1 MGLDIY
7 SSDDT
12 KNFHIGY
19 IGFSTMRSFF
29 ILHYSKKLFEDYNT
43 ILCATIKWDEKADVI
58 FDKLLEEIGDLSIL
72 INHSD
77 CDGELSS
84 DECKKLRKCL
94 VVDEEKI
101 KSLST
106 VQNYENMI
114 NTMYEFIDLID
125 YCAEHDDM
133 GFYLGSISA
142 STV

>member
-1 MGLDIY
+1 MGLDIC

-19 IGFSTMRSFF
+19 MGFSRMRSFF

-43 ILCATIKWDEKADVI
+43 ILRATIKWDEKADVI
-58 FDKLLEEIGDLSIL
+58 FDELLEEIGDLSIL

-101 KSLST
+101 KSVLSGNIEYT
-106 VQNYENMI
+106 DRTIKV
-114 NTMYEFIDLID
+114 MYEFIDLID
-125 YCAEHDDM
+125 YCAEHDDVILIF
-133 GFYLGSISA
+133 G
-142 STV
+142 

>member
-1 MGLDIY
+1 MGLDIC

-29 ILHYSKKLFEDYNT
+29 ILHYSRKLFEDYT
-43 ILCATIKWDEKADVI
+43 ILRATIKWDEKADVI
-58 FDKLLEEIGDLSIL
+58 FDELLEEIGDLSIL

-94 VVDEEKI
+94 AVDEEKI
-101 KSLST
+101 KSVLS
-106 VQNYENMI
+106 ENI
-114 NTMYEFIDLID
+114 EYVDRIIKLMYEFIDLID
-125 YCAEHDDM
+125 YCAEHDDVILIF
-133 GFYLGSISA
+133 G
-142 STV
+142 

>member
-1 MGLDIY
+1 MGLAIY

-12 KNFHIGY
+12 KNFRIGY

-43 ILCATIKWDEKADVI
+43 ILATIKWDEKVDVI
-58 FDKLLEEIGDLSIL
+58 FDELLEEIGDLSIL

-94 VVDEEKI
+94 VVDEDKI
-101 KSLST
+101 KSVLS
-106 VQNYENMI
+106 ENI
-114 NTMYEFIDLID
+114 EYADRIIKLMYEFIDLIN
-125 YCAEHDDM
+125 YCAEHDDIELIF
-133 GFYLGSISA
+133 G
-142 STV
+142 

>member
-1 MGLDIY
+1 MGLDIW

-43 ILCATIKWDEKADVI
+43 ILRTIKWDEKTDVI
-58 FDKLLEEIGDLSIL
+58 FDELLEEIGDLSIL

-84 DECKKLRKCL
+84 DECKKLQKCL

-101 KSLST
+101 KSVFSGNIEYADRIIKL
-106 VQNYENMI
+106 
-114 NTMYEFIDLID
+114 MYEFIDMVE
-125 YCAEHDDM
+125 YCAKHENIELIF
-133 GFYLGSISA
+133 G
-142 STV
+142 

>member
-1 MGLDIY
+1 MGLDIC

-29 ILHYSKKLFEDYNT
+29 ILHYSRKLFEDYNT
-43 ILCATIKWDEKADVI
+43 ILRATIKWDEKADVI
-58 FDKLLEEIGDLSIL
+58 FDELLEEIGDLSIL

-94 VVDEEKI
+94 AVDEEKI
-101 KSLST
+101 KSVLSGNIEYADRT
-106 VQNYENMI
+106 I
-114 NTMYEFIDLID
+114 KLMYEFIDLIN
-125 YCAEHDDM
+125 YCAEHDDVILIF
-133 GFYLGSISA
+133 G
-142 STV
+142 

>member
-19 IGFSTMRSFF
+19 MGFSRMRSFF

-43 ILCATIKWDEKADVI
+43 ILRATIKWDEKADVI
-58 FDKLLEEIGDLSIL
+58 FDELLEEIGDLSIL

-94 VVDEEKI
+94 AVDEEKI
-101 KSLST
+101 KSVSSGNIEYT
-106 VQNYENMI
+106 DRTI
-114 NTMYEFIDLID
+114 NVMYEFIDLID
-125 YCAEHDDM
+125 YCAEHDDVILIF
-133 GFYLGSISA
+133 G
-142 STV
+142 

>member
-19 IGFSTMRSFF
+19 MGFSRMRSFF
-29 ILHYSKKLFEDYNT
+29 ILHYSRKLFEDYNT
-43 ILCATIKWDEKADVI
+43 ILRATIKWDEKADVI
-58 FDKLLEEIGDLSIL
+58 FDELLEEIGDLSIL

-101 KSLST
+101 KSVLSGNIEYADRT
-106 VQNYENMI
+106 I
-114 NTMYEFIDLID
+114 NVMYEFIDLID
-125 YCAEHDDM
+125 YCAEHDDVILIF
-133 GFYLGSISA
+133 G
-142 STV
+142 

>member
-1 MGLDIY
+1 MGLDIW

-43 ILCATIKWDEKADVI
+43 ILRATINWDRKTDVI
-58 FDKLLEEIGDLSIL
+58 FDELLEEIGDLSIL

-84 DECKKLRKCL
+84 DECKKLKSCL
-94 VVDEEKI
+94 FVDEDKI
-101 KSLST
+101 KSVLS
-106 VQNYENMI
+106 ENI
-114 NTMYEFIDLID
+114 EYADRIIKLMYEFIDMVE
-125 YCAEHDDM
+125 YCAENDDVELIF
-133 GFYLGSISA
+133 G
-142 STV
+142 

>member
-43 ILCATIKWDEKADVI
+43 ILRATIKWDEKADVI
-58 FDKLLEEIGDLSIL
+58 FDELVEEIGDLSIL

-94 VVDEEKI
+94 AVDEEKI
-101 KSLST
+101 KSVSSGNIECADRTIKL
-106 VQNYENMI
+106 
-114 NTMYEFIDLID
+114 MYEFIDLID
-125 YCAEHDDM
+125 YCAEHDDVILIF
-133 GFYLGSISA
+133 G
-142 STV
+142 

>member
-1 MGLDIY
+1 MVDEMGLDIC

-29 ILHYSKKLFEDYNT
+29 ILHYSRKLFEDYNT
-43 ILCATIKWDEKADVI
+43 ILRATIKWDEKADVI
-58 FDKLLEEIGDLSIL
+58 FDELLEEIGDLSIL

-106 VQNYENMI
+106 VQNYENTI
-114 NTMYEFIDLID
+114 SNMYEFIDLID
-125 YCAEHDDM
+125 YCAEHDDVILIF
-133 GFYLGSISA
+133 G
-142 STV
+142 

>member
-12 KNFHIGY
+12 KNFHISY
-19 IGFSTMRSFF
+19 MGFTTMRSFF

-43 ILCATIKWDEKADVI
+43 ILATIKWDEKADVI
-58 FDKLLEEIGDLSIL
+58 FDELLEEIGDLSIL
-72 INHSD
+72 VNHSD

-101 KSLST
+101 KSVLS
-106 VQNYENMI
+106 ENI
-114 NTMYEFIDLID
+114 EYVDRTIKVMYEFIDLID
-125 YCAEHDDM
+125 YCAERDDVILIF
-133 GFYLGSISA
+133 G
-142 STV
+142 

>member
-19 IGFSTMRSFF
+19 TRFSTMRIFF

-43 ILCATIKWDEKADVI
+43 LLRATIKWDEKADVI
-58 FDKLLEEIGDLSIL
+58 YDELLEKIGDLSIL

-101 KSLST
+101 KSLSA
-106 VQNYENMI
+106 VHNYENLI

-125 YCAEHDDM
+125 YCAEHDDVILIF
-133 GFYLGSISA
+133 G
-142 STV
+142 

>member
-12 KNFHIGY
+12 KNFHISY

-29 ILHYSKKLFEDYNT
+29 ILHYSQKLFEDYNT
-43 ILCATIKWDEKADVI
+43 ILRATIKWDEKADVI
-58 FDKLLEEIGDLSIL
+58 FDELLEKIGDLSIL

-84 DECKKLRKCL
+84 DECKKLLKCL

-101 KSLST
+101 KSVSSGNIEYIDRT
-106 VQNYENMI
+106 IEV
-114 NTMYEFIDLID
+114 MYEFIDLID
-125 YCAEHDDM
+125 YCAEHDDIKLIF
-133 GFYLGSISA
+133 G
-142 STV
+142 